1 MRRRRN
7 AHIYDLVLTD
17 FRMPKMNGFES
28 YQKIREINKSKVRF
42 LTASEI
48 NYGELERKWRPL

>member
-28 YQKIREINKSKVRF
+28 YQKIREINKNKVRF
-42 LTASEI
+42 LTASGI
-48 NYGELERKWRPL
+48 NYGELER